1 MIKNI
6 KKNMK
11 KKKKKTRDE
20 ACFNLVLA
28 DVFYEEC
35 FLYFILKLAMI
46 KPLLTS

>member
-1 MIKNI
+1 
-6 KKNMK
+6 MK
-11 KKKKKTRDE
+11 KKKKNRDE

-35 FLYFILKLAMI
+35 FLYFILKLVMV